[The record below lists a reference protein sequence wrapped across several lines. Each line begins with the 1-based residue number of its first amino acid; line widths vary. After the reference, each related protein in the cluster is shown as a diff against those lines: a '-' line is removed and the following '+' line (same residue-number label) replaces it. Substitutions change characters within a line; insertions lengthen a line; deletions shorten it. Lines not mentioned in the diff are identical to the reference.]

1 MSILID
7 NKTRVIVQGIT
18 GEQGR
23 FHTGLM
29 LEYGTKIVAGVTPG
43 RGGQMIGRVPV
54 FDTVNEAMKFCQADY
69 SIIFVPAKNAMT
81 ASLEALESGL
91 NIVIIT
97 EHLPIHDAMM
107 ILEEAR
113 KRKLT
118 VIGPNCPGIITP
130 GQCKIG
136 IMPSD
141 VFVEGSVGIIS
152 RSGTLTYEIADN
164 LRRNGIG
171 QSTVIGI
178 GGDFINGLN
187 FEEALSSF
195 EKDKKTKAVVMIG
208 EIGGDAEERAANFIK
223 KKFSKPVIAYI
234 AGRTA
239 PEGKTMG
246 HAGAI
251 ISGNTGTYLSKIS
264 ALKKAGATIADTP
277 WHVPDLLK
285 KINPGIK

>member
-43 RGGQMIGRVPV
+43 KGGQMIGRVPV

-69 SIIFVPAKNAMT
+69 SIIFVPAKNAM
-81 ASLEALESGL
+81 AAALEALESGL

-141 VFVEGSVGIIS
+141 VFVEGGVGIIS

-208 EIGGDAEERAANFIK
+208 EIGGDAEERAADFIK

-251 ISGNTGTYLSKIS
+251 ISGNTGTYLSKIT

>member
-69 SIIFVPAKNAMT
+69 SIIFVPAKNAM
-81 ASLEALESGL
+81 AAALEALESGL

-208 EIGGDAEERAANFIK
+208 EIGGDAEERAANFIN

>member
-43 RGGQMIGRVPV
+43 KGGQMIGRVPV

-69 SIIFVPAKNAMT
+69 SIIFVPAKNAM
-81 ASLEALESGL
+81 AAALEALESGL

-141 VFVEGSVGIIS
+141 VFVEGGVGIIS

-208 EIGGDAEERAANFIK
+208 EIGGDAEERAANFIN

>member
-69 SIIFVPAKNAMT
+69 SIIFVPAKNAM
-81 ASLEALESGL
+81 AAALEALESGL

-234 AGRTA
+234 AGKTA

-251 ISGNTGTYLSKIS
+251 ISGNTGTYLSKIT

-285 KINPGIK
+285 KIKPGIE

>member
-69 SIIFVPAKNAMT
+69 SIIFVPAKNAM
-81 ASLEALESGL
+81 AAALEALESGL

-234 AGRTA
+234 AGKTA

-251 ISGNTGTYLSKIS
+251 ISGNTGTYLSKIT